1 MKIAEKLKATTI
13 DRHLAGVTIAFLGD
27 SVTQGCFELYMDHG
41 EIKPVFEQ
49 RSAYC
54 QRVFDILATL
64 YPRVPVH
71 VINAGRSGDRA
82 CKGVHRL
89 ERDVLSH
96 APDLVVVCYGLND
109 CRRDEGSVSTYQNAL
124 REIFATVQAR
134 GCELIFMTPNMMNT
148 TVSPH
153 VTDPA
158 MIRVAED
165 TMGRQNDG
173 IFDAHL
179 DAARTLCAEMG
190 VPVCDCYKIWQDMYR
205 SGVNVTELLSNKIN
219 HPTREMHSLF
229 AYELVKMMLREDV

>member
-1 MKIAEKLKATTI
+1 MKITEKLKATTI
-13 DRHLAGVTIAFLGD
+13 DRHKAGVTIAFLGD
-27 SVTQGCFELYMDHG
+27 SVTQGCFELYLENG
-41 EIKPVFEQ
+41 QVQTVFEQ

-82 CKGVHRL
+82 SKGVNRL
-89 ERDVLSH
+89 ERDVLRH
-96 APDLVVVCYGLND
+96 NPDLVVVCYGLND
-109 CRRDEGSVSTYQNAL
+109 CRRDEGSVQTYENAL
-124 REIFATVQAR
+124 REIFTDVQAA

-153 VTDPA
+153 VTDPTF
-158 MIRVAED
+158 VAVAND

-179 DAARTLCAEMG
+179 DAARALCAEMD
-190 VPVCDCYKIWQDMYR
+190 VPVCDCYKIWQSMFQ
-205 SGVNVTELLSNKIN
+205 SGVNVTELLANKIN
-219 HPTREMHSLF
+219 HPIREMHHLF
-229 AYELVKMMLREDV
+229 AYELVKTMLKEN